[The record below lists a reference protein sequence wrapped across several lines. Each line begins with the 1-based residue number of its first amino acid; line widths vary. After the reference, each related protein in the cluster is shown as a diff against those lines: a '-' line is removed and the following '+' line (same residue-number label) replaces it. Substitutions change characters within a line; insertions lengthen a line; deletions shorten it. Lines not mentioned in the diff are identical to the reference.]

1 MMEDIKISSER
12 YVYFDENGNII
23 KILNYK
29 ELDETSIKVEFSKV
43 KDIISGKKSFF
54 DFIVVYDSVQ
64 LSYILS
70 EKITNNNFA
79 FNASDYI
86 YEIPKLSKFDNADI
100 TVIQDLKE
108 KKWKFKFNTLLKD
121 QLMLQQISINTPMI
135 ISITKPGNPH
145 VLYRMLKVS
154 FDEILY
160 DNLDFSV
167 DFQYDIEMSV
177 DLSIYTIKK
186 LNSYKHEV
194 IDG

>member
-1 MMEDIKISSER
+1 MEDIKISSER

-167 DFQYDIEMSV
+167 EFQYDIEMSV

>member
-1 MMEDIKISSER
+1 MEDIKISSER